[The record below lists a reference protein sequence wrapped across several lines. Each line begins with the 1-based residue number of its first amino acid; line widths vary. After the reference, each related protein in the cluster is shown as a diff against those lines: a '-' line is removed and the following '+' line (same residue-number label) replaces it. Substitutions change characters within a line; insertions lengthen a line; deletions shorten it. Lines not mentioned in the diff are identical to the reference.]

1 MNESQTLVSTL
12 QTLLPL
18 SPNVIEWVGTCA
30 AILTTG
36 SFIPQAWLIFRTR
49 QVEGISVGMYSA
61 FTLGV
66 ALWLLYG
73 VATGSW
79 PITMA
84 NAITLT
90 LASAILMMRL
100 RFRQPDQNC

>member
-1 MNESQTLVSTL
+1 MNTL
-12 QTLLPL
+12 QALLSLP
-18 SPNVIEWVGTCA
+18 PTTIEWIGTCA

-49 QVEGISVGMYSA
+49 QVEGVSVGMYSA
-61 FTLGV
+61 FTTGV

-79 PITMA
+79 PITIA

-90 LASAILMMRL
+90 LASAILVMRL
-100 RFRQPDQNC
+100 RFHPQQPTA

>member
-1 MNESQTLVSTL
+1 VNTL
-12 QTLLPL
+12 QALLSFTPTT
-18 SPNVIEWVGTCA
+18 IEWIGTCA

-49 QVEGISVGMYSA
+49 QVEGVSVGMYSA
-61 FTLGV
+61 FTTGV

-79 PITMA
+79 PITIA

-90 LASAILMMRL
+90 LASAILVMRL
-100 RFRQPDQNC
+100 RFHPQRPTA

>member
-1 MNESQTLVSTL
+1 MNTL
-12 QTLLPL
+12 QALLSFTPTT
-18 SPNVIEWVGTCA
+18 IEWIGTCA

-49 QVEGISVGMYSA
+49 QVEGVSVGMYSA
-61 FTLGV
+61 FTTGV

-79 PITMA
+79 PITIA

-90 LASAILMMRL
+90 LASAILVMRL
-100 RFRQPDQNC
+100 RFHPQRPTA

>member
-1 MNESQTLVSTL
+1 MNTL
-12 QTLLPL
+12 QALLSFTPTT
-18 SPNVIEWVGTCA
+18 IEWIGTCA

-49 QVEGISVGMYSA
+49 QVEGVSVGMYSA
-61 FTLGV
+61 FTTGV

-79 PITMA
+79 PITIA

-90 LASAILMMRL
+90 LASAILVMRL
-100 RFRQPDQNC
+100 RFQPQRPTA

>member
-1 MNESQTLVSTL
+1 MSAL
-12 QTLLPL
+12 QALLPL
-18 SPNVIEWVGTCA
+18 TPAAIEWIGTCA

-61 FTLGV
+61 FTAGV
-66 ALWLLYG
+66 ALWLTYG
-73 VATGSW
+73 VAMGSW
-79 PITMA
+79 PITIA

-90 LASAILMMRL
+90 LASAILVMRL
-100 RFRQPDQNC
+100 RFR

>member
-1 MNESQTLVSTL
+1 VNTL
-12 QTLLPL
+12 QALLSLTPAT
-18 SPNVIEWVGTCA
+18 IEWIGTCA

-49 QVEGISVGMYSA
+49 QVSGISLGMYSA
-61 FTLGV
+61 FTTGV

-79 PITMA
+79 PITIA

-90 LASAILMMRL
+90 LASAILVMRL
-100 RFRQPDQNC
+100 RFHPQRPTA

>member
-1 MNESQTLVSTL
+1 MNTL
-12 QTLLPL
+12 QALLSLTPTT
-18 SPNVIEWVGTCA
+18 IEWIGTCA

-49 QVEGISVGMYSA
+49 QVEGVSVGMYSA
-61 FTLGV
+61 FTTGV

-79 PITMA
+79 PITIA

-90 LASAILMMRL
+90 LASAILVMRL
-100 RFRQPDQNC
+100 RFHPQRPTA

>member
-1 MNESQTLVSTL
+1 MNTL
-12 QTLLPL
+12 QALLSFTPTT
-18 SPNVIEWVGTCA
+18 IEWIGTCA

-49 QVEGISVGMYSA
+49 QVEGVSVGMYSA
-61 FTLGV
+61 FTTGV

-79 PITMA
+79 PITIA

-90 LASAILMMRL
+90 LASAILVMRL
-100 RFRQPDQNC
+100 RFHPQRPPA